1 MFRNFILILLVALLP
16 IRSWAS
22 ETMGLRMI
30 QPNQSMKVMV
40 DVDDNQSHCELMLSE
55 SINDSSKE
63 GHQSK
68 NLCDTC
74 SLCMA
79 LAYFSQSKISSVN
92 HFSYQAVPGLLPI
105 DSVSLALPLKPPI
118 L

>member
-1 MFRNFILILLVALLP
+1 MFRSFILILLVALLP

-22 ETMGLRMI
+22 ETMGLRMV
-30 QPNQSMKVMV
+30 QPNQPMKVMV
-40 DVDDNQSHCELMLSE
+40 DVDGNQSHCELMESE
-55 SINDSSKE
+55 SINDSSKA
-63 GHQSK
+63 GHHSR

-79 LAYFSQSKISSVN
+79 LAYFLQSQISSVN
-92 HFSYQAVPGLLPI
+92 QFSYQVVPGLLSI